1 MKQYA
6 DPMKAQNERDER
18 TTPTPKAPYQRP
30 ELKRVGTLRDVTA
43 RTSGPSPDAD

>member
-1 MKQYA
+1 MTHPYD

-18 TTPTPKAPYQRP
+18 TISVPKAPYTRP

-43 RTSGPSPDAD
+43 GIASGIDD